1 MNDFTSFCVRCK
13 KHTGTNDPTVYTSAN
28 GRSMRKGQCAEC
40 DSKKSVFVKS
50 GKTRPEDIEGGAISL
65 PDTER
70 EEMEKY
76 AKFASASYV
85 PVEERQQYL
94 HNEGLN
100 DYLLDTTLSD
110 VENSVFYNPESK
122 KVVYSARGS
131 VSAKDWL
138 VDDALIATGHT
149 GLFNAAPRY
158 KSTKARIQQTLEK
171 YPEYSPI
178 LSSHSLGS
186 TLTST
191 AGTELSI
198 PFRGYS
204 TGSSPMG
211 YGKAMMERFK
221 NIFKPS
227 KKKWL
232 EEHSK
237 TYNVI
242 TDPIS
247 ISDTLFPI
255 WGSKHYYTKAKVTS
269 PHSIENYFKPTKGG
283 RMLLRKHCP
292 L

>member
-1 MNDFTSFCVRCK
+1 MNDSTMYCVRCK
-13 KHTGTNDPTVYTSAN
+13 KHTGTNDPTDHTSSN
-28 GRSMRKGQCAEC
+28 GRSMRKGRCTDC
-40 DSKKSVFVKS
+40 DSKKSTFVKS
-50 GKTRPEDIEGGAISL
+50 GKKREEDIEGGAVSI

-70 EEMEKY
+70 EEMETY

-138 VDDALIATGHT
+138 ISDAMIAAGQTA
-149 GLFNAAPRY
+149 LFNAAPRY
-158 KSTKARIQQTLEK
+158 KQTRDRIKQTLEK
-171 YPEYSPI
+171 YPEYSPM
-178 LSSHSLGS
+178 LASHSLGS

-191 AGTELSI
+191 AGTELSV

-211 YGKAMMERFK
+211 YGSAIMERFK

-232 EEHSK
+232 EDHSK

-283 RMLLRKHCP
+283 RILLRKHCP